1 MCHFWCPSSLPQRET
16 RTHPSVCGKELV
28 GSGLPTPRVR
38 RASGDHGKGKER
50 ENASPEMPPPSPE
63 STHSETARVRAS
75 TRWGFRVCAC
85 APSHR
90 HSGNVGHPNTGV
102 TLGWACGATWRA
114 QGSTNGI
121 PSFPPG
127 VATETNTARPR
138 HATNF
143 PPVSTGRYRGVGR
156 VGRCNVHML
165 RVDRAYPFG
174 HREVGVG
181 GDRRCDHPLYPS

>member
-1 MCHFWCPSSLPQRET
+1 MLPPKR
-16 RTHPSVCGKELV
+16 
-28 GSGLPTPRVR
+28 PT
-38 RASGDHGKGKER
+38 
-50 ENASPEMPPPSPE
+50 SPE
-63 STHSETARVRAS
+63 STHSETARVRSS

-102 TLGWACGATWRA
+102 TLGRACGATWRA

-143 PPVSTGRYRGVGR
+143 PPVSTGRYWGVGR

-165 RVDRAYPFG
+165 RVDRACPFG
-174 HREVGVG
+174 HREVGVCG
-181 GDRRCDHPLYPS
+181 GRRCDQPHIPISSPKGADREVRALPQISPHLMYGMCAWKSCHL

>member
-1 MCHFWCPSSLPQRET
+1 MGRE
-16 RTHPSVCGKELV
+16 
-28 GSGLPTPRVR
+28 R
-38 RASGDHGKGKER
+38 RGTMFPPKR
-50 ENASPEMPPPSPE
+50 PPSPKG
-63 STHSETARVRAS
+63 THSETARVRAS

-102 TLGWACGATWRA
+102 PLGRACGATWRV

-127 VATETNTARPR
+127 VATETTTARPR

-143 PPVSTGRYRGVGR
+143 PASVHGEVS
-156 VGRCNVHML
+156 
-165 RVDRAYPFG
+165 
-174 HREVGVG
+174 
-181 GDRRCDHPLYPS
+181 RRCQGGSVQRAHAACRPCVPFLAIEKLGWGVIADATTPYTHLESQRRGS